1 MISPTKKLTWQE
13 KEDAKLTR
21 LTRLTRKLKKDR
33 ERGMV
38 LNKEDF
44 PPINGKVG
52 DWVRNYNGIP
62 VWPLPIDNSVTE
74 LVEEIL
80 EEVHAILVARKKPD
94 NRKSIPAE
102 LLVDVQ
108 QSYADGNR
116 PKIAEVTEY
125 KKLHPNK
132 SDQRLH
138 PNKSDQRLHPNKS
151 DQRLL
156 GRVYVHTARRQ
167 SHGILLESIG
177 SVSEFLIKSMKL
189 SADDKITVQCLKDRG
204 DKKKECTHH
213 LNLDPFIQT
222 LLWHSTEE
230 SEEEYRNDCS
240 SLKNRLEGAAMSLRL
255 EDCRK
260 NRHARGFARIGIC
273 PRIGCRM
280 GEGFVIDHSY
290 LTASSIITC
299 PVEGCMTDDQPTWW
313 CYMCDTSH
321 FSWTP
326 CPPNDPRKKMT
337 PEQLEHHHR
346 AVDNGEE
353 QWCRCGTPYAK
364 DDGCPS
370 VRCDIE
376 SCKFH
381 FCFACGGELTDDYMD
396 HLINKPNDNGIGGH
410 WVCCKTVVKKALNNE
425 DGMRD
430 FIRASSS
437 CDKLRRAITEVM
449 QDDNIQITEEQRGWI
464 NSVLA

>member
-1 MISPTKKLTWQE
+1 MSSSTKKLTRME
-13 KEDAKLTR
+13 KAYARNTR
-21 LTRLTRKLKKDR
+21 FNRKEKKDR

-38 LNKEDF
+38 LKKEDF
-44 PPINGKVG
+44 PPINGEE
-52 DWVRNYNGIP
+52 D
-62 VWPLPIDNSVTE
+62 VWPRNCNSIQVVWPKPIDNSVTE

-108 QSYADGNR
+108 QSYADGGR
-116 PKIAEVTEY
+116 PTIAEAIEY

-132 SDQRLH
+132 SDQRL
-138 PNKSDQRLHPNKS
+138 P
-151 DQRLL
+151 
-156 GRVYVHTARRQ
+156 GRVYVHKARRQ
-167 SHGILLESIG
+167 CHGILLESIG
-177 SVSEFLIKSMKL
+177 SVSEILIESMKL

-204 DKKKECTHH
+204 DKKECTHH

-222 LLWHSTEE
+222 LLWHSMEE
-230 SEEEYRNDCS
+230 SDEEYRNDCS

-273 PRIGCRM
+273 PRIGCLM
-280 GEGFVIDHSY
+280 GEGFVIDPSY
-290 LTASSIITC
+290 ITESSIISC
-299 PVEGCMTDDQPTWW
+299 PLESCITNDEPTWW
-313 CYMCDTSH
+313 CSMCDTSH
-321 FSWTP
+321 FSGTL
-326 CPPNDPRKKMT
+326 CPPDDPRVKMT
-337 PEQLEHHHR
+337 LEQLEQHQR

-381 FCFACGGELTDDYMD
+381 FCFACGGELTDNYMD
-396 HLINKPNDNGIGGH
+396 HIINKPDDNGIGK

-425 DGMRD
+425 DSMRE
-430 FIRASSS
+430 FIRATMSNLSRATMS
-437 CDKLRRAITEVM
+437 CDNLRRAITEVM

-464 NSVLA
+464 NSVLACNT